1 MTRDLMIVSERAL
14 TATDLVA
21 GVACVHQG
29 QPWQVT
35 DDGGAIEVSHCDQ
48 PLLRAS
54 PSVKLADTAGADGRL
69 SAPVLRGQLWR
80 TELSVVRSSEPLAV
94 EVARRRLGDRRE
106 PGGTARLT
114 VMTRLTA

>member
-21 GVACVHQG
+21 GVSAVHQG
-29 QPWQVT
+29 HPWQVT
-35 DDGGAIEVSHCDQ
+35 DDGGALQVTHCDQ

-54 PSVKLADTAGADGRL
+54 PSVKLHDTAGADGRPA
-69 SAPVLRGQLWR
+69 APLPRGHLWR

-94 EVARRRLGDRRE
+94 EVARAVAWE
-106 PGGTARLT
+106 IGGNL
-114 VMTRLTA
+114 VEMPD

>member
-21 GVACVHQG
+21 GVAAVHQG

-69 SAPVLRGQLWR
+69 GAGAAGQLWR

-94 EVARRRLGDRRE
+94 EVARAVAWE
-106 PGGTARLT
+106 IGGNL
-114 VMTRLTA
+114 VELPD